1 LLADES
7 LFVRAQVSSASCR
20 KNSGSGKG
28 GTAALRIL
36 LVDDDPALRALLR
49 ATFDVADVAVV
60 EAENAEVA
68 RRQIRA
74 ALPDVI
80 LLDVNMPGTTGL
92 ELCAELKGAPATR
105 DVPIVLLTGA
115 DRGTTAAAKKAGAD
129 AIVRKPFSPLELLAV
144 AERLAGGMFGVPFRA
159 AKKRT
164 HKPGEE
170 LLLYARDLR
179 HMLEVERGQ
188 RELLQSAYLQTVS
201 ALASAL
207 ESKDTGTRAH
217 SQRVQSYASALSGA
231 IGGEALAKDQSTP
244 YGFLLHD
251 VGKIGIP
258 DGILQKPGPLS
269 AAERRRMQT
278 HTVLGEAMLS
288 GVVFLKGEGLKIVR
302 SHHERWD
309 GRGYPDGLV
318 REEIPLGARVFAVAD
333 ALDAMTSHRPYRR
346 ALSWSAARGEILE
359 QRKRQ
364 FDPDVVD
371 AFVAVEADL
380 RQIRRELAAA

>member
-1 LLADES
+1 
-7 LFVRAQVSSASCR
+7 
-20 KNSGSGKG
+20 
-28 GTAALRIL
+28 LRIL
-36 LVDDDPALRALLR
+36 LVDDDPALRTLLR
-49 ATFDVADVAVV
+49 TTFEVADVDVS
-60 EAENAEVA
+60 EAENAEAA
-68 RRQIRA
+68 RRKIRA
-74 ALPDVI
+74 SRPDVVV
-80 LLDVNMPGTTGL
+80 LDVKMPGMSGL
-92 ELCAELKGAPATR
+92 ELCAELKASPKTK
-105 DVPIVLLTGA
+105 DIPIILLTGSN
-115 DRGTTAAAKKAGAD
+115 GGGSAAAKRAGAD
-129 AIVRKPFSPLELLAV
+129 AFVRKPFSPLELLAV
-144 AERLAGGMFGVPFRA
+144 ADRLAGGLYGVPFRA
-159 AKKRT
+159 TKKRGG
-164 HKPGEE
+164 PQEE

-179 HMLEVERGQ
+179 HLLELERGQ

-217 SQRVQSYASALSGA
+217 SQRVQSYAT
-231 IGGEALAKDQSTP
+231 ALAEAIDGETVKRDPSTP

-269 AAERRRMQT
+269 PAERRRMQT

-288 GVVFLKGEGLKIVR
+288 GVSFLKGEGLKIVR

-309 GRGYPDGLV
+309 GRGYPDGLA
-318 REEIPLGARVFAVAD
+318 REDIPLGARIFAVAD

-346 ALSWSAARGEILE
+346 AMSWSAAHAEILD

-371 AFVAVEADL
+371 AFLHVEDDL
-380 RQIRRELAAA
+380 REIRRELAAA

>member
-1 LLADES
+1 M
-7 LFVRAQVSSASCR
+7 
-20 KNSGSGKG
+20 
-28 GTAALRIL
+28 RIL

-49 ATFDVADVAVV
+49 TTFEVADVAVV

-74 ALPDVI
+74 ARPDVI

-92 ELCAELKGAPATR
+92 ELCAELKGAPATK

-115 DRGTTAAAKKAGAD
+115 DRGTTTAAKKAGAD

-258 DGILQKPGPLS
+258 DGILLKPGPLS

-371 AFVAVEADL
+371 AFIAVEADL